1 MRYEPLP
8 TGTHGLTPDAVARDQ
23 RERLQRAILELIAAK
38 GYPAVRIA
46 DLARLSRVSQPT
58 FYSLFEGKEELLL
71 SAYTDIAAR
80 TRSLVADA
88 FAEPGDWRD
97 RLLAAILRF
106 ADLAAAEPEAVSL
119 LVLGALGAGPRALQ
133 ERRRLTDVLEQLVG
147 ELRGG
152 DTTATGSA
160 GGVGEGGADMTTTVI
175 VGGIREVAG
184 SRLFHGRQAELSL
197 IAQDLVGWAGT
208 YPVALPDGLAVPAP
222 RSSELGNAVSGP
234 PPMSAR
240 ARSADRR
247 LPRGRNRLPRRVVRD
262 SQRERIVDATAAIV
276 AERGLGGLT
285 VPEIARRAGVS
296 HQTFYAI
303 YRSKQDAYLGAQ
315 KVGLHQA
322 LQIAGGAWQA
332 RMPDWPG
339 AIAGGLRALV
349 DYLVSEPQHAHLT
362 IVDTFGA
369 SPQTIQIRERTL
381 KGFSAFFAPRHRGG
395 PALDGFA
402 AEGADGAD
410 GARGAR
416 TPAGASADGG
426 AFAGGAPDG
435 QPGSSADADGASAG
449 SAEPRPSIAVEAVV
463 GGCWQVL
470 HRYVESGRLAELPRA
485 VPQLTYLLLTPFVG
499 SEQAART
506 AEEASSDGA
515 SASTTPPGGSE
526 LGAETQAIS

>member
-160 GGVGEGGADMTTTVI
+160 DGVGEGGADMTTTVI

-285 VPEIARRAGVS
+285 VPEIARSEGV
-296 HQTFYAI
+296 
-303 YRSKQDAYLGAQ
+303 
-315 KVGLHQA
+315 
-322 LQIAGGAWQA
+322 
-332 RMPDWPG
+332 
-339 AIAGGLRALV
+339 
-349 DYLVSEPQHAHLT
+349 
-362 IVDTFGA
+362 
-369 SPQTIQIRERTL
+369 
-381 KGFSAFFAPRHRGG
+381 
-395 PALDGFA
+395 
-402 AEGADGAD
+402 
-410 GARGAR
+410 
-416 TPAGASADGG
+416 
-426 AFAGGAPDG
+426 
-435 QPGSSADADGASAG
+435 
-449 SAEPRPSIAVEAVV
+449 
-463 GGCWQVL
+463 
-470 HRYVESGRLAELPRA
+470 
-485 VPQLTYLLLTPFVG
+485 
-499 SEQAART
+499 
-506 AEEASSDGA
+506 
-515 SASTTPPGGSE
+515 
-526 LGAETQAIS
+526 